1 MEKLYTVKEIAP
13 QRLLGYGE
21 RMIRELIRTGELEY
35 TDIRRQGRK
44 KPSYRI
50 SESAIRAYI
59 EKNKTIV

>member
-1 MEKLYTVKEIAP
+1 MERLYTVKEIAS

-21 RMIRELIRTGELEY
+21 RMIREIVRTKQIEY
-35 TDIRRQGRK
+35 TDVRRQGSK

-59 EKNKTIV
+59 EKNKTIA